1 MNVENKIETPA
12 RVNINEA
19 ARDAMIG
26 AEDYAA
32 GAKRLLER
40 AHRNPALLDALL
52 QPHEWH
58 AALAAVRNATTS
70 KRKAVWTAPTRAEK
84 AEGAER
90 VFLLAESIGEM
101 LLDFPLPGGRAL
113 RLATKEDVNEAADFY
128 RTKAVDMGHKAR
140 WLARIAR
147 KVPKG
152 QTVGDALDNAALEKM
167 QKETD
172 NG

>member
-1 MNVENKIETPA
+1 MNVETKIETPA
-12 RVNINEA
+12 KININEA
-19 ARDAMIG
+19 ARMAM
-26 AEDYAA
+26 A
-32 GAKRLLER
+32 GAADYPAGVKRLLQE
-40 AHRNPALLDALL
+40 AHLNPALLEALL
-52 QPHEWH
+52 QPHEDR
-58 AALAAVRNATTS
+58 AALAAVRAVTIS

-84 AEGAER
+84 AEGAKR
-90 VFLLAESIGEM
+90 VCILAESIDEM

-113 RLATKEDVNEAADFY
+113 RLATKDDVTEAADFY
-128 RTKAVDMGHKAR
+128 RIKSSDMGWKAR

-167 QKETD
+167 QKDTN

>member
-1 MNVENKIETPA
+1 MNVETKIEIPTKI
-12 RVNINEA
+12 NINEA
-19 ARDAMIG
+19 ARAAMTG
-26 AEDYAA
+26 AADYAS

-40 AHRNPALLDALL
+40 AHRNPPLLDALL
-52 QPHEWH
+52 SPHEWH
-58 AALAAVRNATTS
+58 AALAAVRAATTS

-84 AEGAER
+84 AEGAAR
-90 VFLLAESIGEM
+90 VFILAESIDEM
-101 LLDFPLPGGRAL
+101 LLDFPLPGGLAL
-113 RLATKEDVNEAADFY
+113 RLATKEDVTEAADFY
-128 RTKAVDMGHKAR
+128 RTKAVDMGWKAR
-140 WLARIAR
+140 WLIRIAR